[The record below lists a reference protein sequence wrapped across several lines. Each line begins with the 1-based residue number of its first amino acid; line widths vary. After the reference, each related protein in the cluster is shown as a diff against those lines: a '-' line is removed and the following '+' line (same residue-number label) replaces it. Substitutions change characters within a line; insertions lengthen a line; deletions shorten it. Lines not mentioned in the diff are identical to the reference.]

1 MTAAKA
7 MIGVIEDDP
16 ALQELLVE
24 ELEAEGYKV
33 TAWGSI
39 EAFKKSVTPLDLVIR
54 RYSLT
59 GVVRLVFT
67 GKFKK

>member
-24 ELEAEGYKV
+24 ELEAE
-33 TAWGSI
+33 AI
-39 EAFKKSVTPLDLVIR
+39 KSPPGEVLKPLKNR
-54 RYSLT
+54 
-59 GVVRLVFT
+59 
-67 GKFKK
+67 